1 MSSGNR
7 KGQWGHSGSCI
18 ATVRFFSSILYLR
31 GWSIYED
38 TILNSEHVYSGKIR
52 DYLALKS
59 LKSTWFAYIK
69 HGISKSI
76 LASLISFEVKC
87 LISFLTIYN
96 FKNED
101 SLQKVFS
108 WTPPP
113 PHHWSDKHIAQPQSH
128 TLVESVAM
136 SGWSGF
142 LNKQS
147 NVLDRVVKKRYMK
160 RVVRPNSQNSLNSM
174 WEKNPGQLLLLLR
187 FLSVHL
193 MDTLISHENM
203 GEELWMSV

>member
-69 HGISKSI
+69 YGISKSI

-101 SLQKVFS
+101 SLQKVFFLN
-108 WTPPP
+108 TPPP
-113 PHHWSDKHIAQPQSH
+113 LLS
-128 TLVESVAM
+128 LVRQTHS
-136 SGWSGF
+136 
-142 LNKQS
+142 
-147 NVLDRVVKKRYMK
+147 
-160 RVVRPNSQNSLNSM
+160 PT
-174 WEKNPGQLLLLLR
+174 P
-187 FLSVHL
+187 
-193 MDTLISHENM
+193 ISHPCWVCCYVRLIRILKQTKQCSWQSCQKTVYEKSSTSKFS
-203 GEELWMSV
+203 EFTK